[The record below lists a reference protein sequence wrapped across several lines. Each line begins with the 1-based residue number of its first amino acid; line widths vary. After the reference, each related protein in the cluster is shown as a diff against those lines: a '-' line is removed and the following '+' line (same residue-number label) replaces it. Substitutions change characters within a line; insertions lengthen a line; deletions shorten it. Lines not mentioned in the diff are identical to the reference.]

1 MGIKYL
7 VHSIWPLQRGL
18 ARLAL
23 FTTLVRETLGILG
36 ICGGLFRLGLILYLT
51 IMVPFDESELIV
63 VQIAPDGPLA
73 LAAPQTIEWLILC

>member
-1 MGIKYL
+1 M
-7 VHSIWPLQRGL
+7 
-18 ARLAL
+18 
-23 FTTLVRETLGILG
+23 
-36 ICGGLFRLGLILYLT
+36 GLILYLT